1 MADEDAKRR
10 EIEAFE
16 DATERARLITTL
28 VELRQEYGL
37 SQKEVGRRM
46 GWQQW
51 TVSAFE
57 QGGQEGRDYSTLTI
71 RRYARAIGVEVRM
84 WIEPKKPELV
94 EPPAAGVTEGSA
106 EEGTA

>member
-1 MADEDAKRR
+1 MTDEDSVRR
-10 EIEAFE
+10 AAEEFE

-28 VELRQEYGL
+28 VDLRLEYGL

-46 GWQQW
+46 GWKQS

-57 QGGQEGRDYSTLTI
+57 QGGQEGRDYGYSTI
-71 RRYARAIGVEVRM
+71 KRYARAIGVEVRM

-94 EPPAAGVTEGSA
+94 EPPVGGTEGSV